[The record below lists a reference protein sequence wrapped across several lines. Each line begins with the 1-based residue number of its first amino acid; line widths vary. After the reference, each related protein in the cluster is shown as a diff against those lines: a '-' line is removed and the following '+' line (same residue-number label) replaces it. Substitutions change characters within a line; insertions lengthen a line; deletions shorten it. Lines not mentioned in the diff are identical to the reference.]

1 MGRVPNRRCHEGD
14 TPMSVLDIVGLV
26 LALGLFAYLVV
37 ALLYP
42 ERFE

>member
-1 MGRVPNRRCHEGD
+1 
-14 TPMSVLDIVGLV
+14 MSAVDIVGLV
-26 LALGLFAYLVV
+26 LAVALVGYLVV